1 MYEPRGQEG
10 VGLGR
15 IVLLLLLYF
24 VLNPIPGPL
33 DDAAATAVAG
43 YYALKR

>member
-1 MYEPRGQEG
+1 MYEPHGQ
-10 VGLGR
+10 VGLGLGW

-33 DDAAATAVAG
+33 DDAVATGVAG

>member
-1 MYEPRGQEG
+1 MYEPQGQEG
-10 VGLGR
+10 VGLGW

-33 DDAAATAVAG
+33 DDAVATGVAG